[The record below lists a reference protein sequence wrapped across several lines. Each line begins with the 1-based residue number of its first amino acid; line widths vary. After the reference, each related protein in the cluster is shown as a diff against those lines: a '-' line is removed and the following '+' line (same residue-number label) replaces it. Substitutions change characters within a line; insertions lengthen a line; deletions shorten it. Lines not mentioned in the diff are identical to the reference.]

1 MISSVKNAKLAISTK
16 RKEGDNMSANVYT
29 ISNLLVGKQYISN
42 TLRGEIISAEPH
54 PKPIWYD
61 GCETYLVEV
70 APNSGYGAWRKST
83 YRTIAVRKE
92 N

>member
-1 MISSVKNAKLAISTK
+1 MLNLLYQEK

-29 ISNLLVGKQYISN
+29 VQSLLVGKEYISR
-42 TLRGEIISAEPH
+42 TMRGEIISAEPH
-54 PKPIWYD
+54 PKAVWYD

-70 APNSGYGAWRKST
+70 APYSGSNTWGRKT
-83 YRTIAVRKE
+83 FRTVAVRKE

>member
-1 MISSVKNAKLAISTK
+1 MLNLLYQEK

-29 ISNLLVGKQYISN
+29 VQSLLVGTRYVSHS
-42 TLRGEIISAEPH
+42 LRGEIIEAQPH

-70 APNSGYGAWRKST
+70 KPQYGSKNQF
-83 YRTIAVRKE
+83 RTVAVRKE